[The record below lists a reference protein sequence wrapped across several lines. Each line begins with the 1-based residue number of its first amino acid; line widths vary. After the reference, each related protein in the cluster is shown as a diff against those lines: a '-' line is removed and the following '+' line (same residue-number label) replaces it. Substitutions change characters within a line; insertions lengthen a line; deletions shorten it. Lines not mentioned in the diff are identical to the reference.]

1 VVTGGGRKFR
11 AVGGVYGT
19 TSGAD
24 VLAACLFILDG
35 TPHPLTR
42 RPLSGPLFFIHHEH
56 DMLLMYRMDH
66 GSVEEL
72 QFVTCENCLAL
83 EAISGANDE

>member
-1 VVTGGGRKFR
+1 
-11 AVGGVYGT
+11 
-19 TSGAD
+19 
-24 VLAACLFILDG
+24 
-35 TPHPLTR
+35 
-42 RPLSGPLFFIHHEH
+42 
-56 DMLLMYRMDH
+56 MLLMYRMDH